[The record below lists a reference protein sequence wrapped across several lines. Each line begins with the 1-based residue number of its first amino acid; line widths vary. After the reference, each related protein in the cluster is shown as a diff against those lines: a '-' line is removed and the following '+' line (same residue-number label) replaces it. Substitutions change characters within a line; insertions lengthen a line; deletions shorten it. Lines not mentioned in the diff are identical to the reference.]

1 MKKISVVLSIVAT
14 LLVFA
19 FTASAQTATSVANSN
34 SSSTAVGAITNPTAV
49 AGTNTAVNGVSG
61 SVNLG
66 LRQNFA
72 GSNIPGN
79 FPSMQVPMGRV
90 PEVFTTPGVPPVVSG
105 LQLMEWYKVVCR
117 PMATR
122 THRLSEMS
130 FKGESGDTSIIFVP
144 HQDYFDG
151 GATVVEA
158 SAESTSP
165 KFFNVEGDDAQPAQ
179 HTIQSGLLVN
189 NVSSLYRAGMYVPL
203 GVVTIE
209 VTKKEGG
216 VPLSVIESD
225 LRSFIFDHLSGF
237 GVVDTLTTPGAVGAM
252 AAMSNSGAG
261 FSLMGQ
267 GLSYA
272 LDRASGGLL
281 GGGFSGGYGSTGANA
296 KLGSTYVL
304 FAPSKDGN
312 GIFIDPNTLS
322 RAYSKKK

>member
-1 MKKISVVLSIVAT
+1 MKKKMSVLLAIVAVSF
-14 LLVFA
+14 VFA
-19 FTASAQTATSVANSN
+19 FTASAQTVISSATSNSK
-34 SSSTAVGAITNPTAV
+34 SKAIGAITNPTAI
-49 AGTNTAVNGVSG
+49 AGNKTSVNGVSG
-61 SVNLG
+61 NVKVG

-122 THRLSEMS
+122 EHRLSEMS

-151 GATVVEA
+151 GATVVKTR
-158 SAESTSP
+158 AESTSP
-165 KFFNVEGDDAQPAQ
+165 KFFNIEGDDAPVQRVS
-179 HTIQSGLLVN
+179 TSGALVN
-189 NVSSLYRAGMYVPL
+189 SVSSLYRAGMYVPL

-216 VPLSVIESD
+216 VPISVIQSD
-225 LRSFIFDHLSGF
+225 LRAFIFDHLSGF
-237 GVVDTLTTPGAVGAM
+237 GIVDTLTNPHAIGAM

-304 FAPSKDGN
+304 LAPSKDGN

-322 RAYSKKK
+322 RAYSKK